1 MTAFESQ
8 FSACPAAAPEEEA
21 VLDAEAEPLADEDFE
36 ELPVDD
42 VVPEEVL
49 LPEAELPEAELE
61 PVADAMPEL
70 AVAPWLNDVGV
81 DAALQVPAVFAAQQA
96 ALPSESVPQ

>member
-1 MTAFESQ
+1 MF
-8 FSACPAAAPEEEA
+8 
-21 VLDAEAEPLADEDFE
+21 DAEAEPLADEDFE

-49 LPEAELPEAELE
+49 LPDAELPEAELE